1 MLKGC
6 LSTIDLDRPKWFILA
21 GFAIKNV
28 DNWWKMVERFFLFDL
43 SNYRKLM
50 NILNL

>member
-1 MLKGC
+1 M
-6 LSTIDLDRPKWFILA
+6 
-21 GFAIKNV
+21 NV
-28 DNWWKMVERFFLFDL
+28 DNWWNMVERFFLFDL